1 MYHFLLHKEALVINK
16 TAWVDFRDGKWQTEI
31 DVRDFIMK
39 NFTPYVGDESLLTA
53 PTQTT
58 SELWD
63 QVMDLTKQERENGGG
78 LDMDT
83 SMGSTMT
90 SRGAGVW
97 NKDKERIVGF
107 RTDK

>member
-1 MYHFLLHKEALVINK
+1 MFHNSTKMYHFLLHKEALVMNK

-39 NFTPYVGDESLLTA
+39 NFTPYVGDESFLTA

-63 QVMDLTKQERENGGG
+63 QVMDLTKQERENRSEEH
-78 LDMDT
+78 T
-83 SMGSTMT
+83 SELQ
-90 SRGAGVW
+90 SRGHLVC
-97 NKDKERIVGF
+97 RLLL
-107 RTDK
+107 